1 MSTDAPVSPVF
12 HVDGLTEVDG
22 HASTHWD
29 EYGDDQHQP
38 PNGNYDPNQGHWR
51 IPTDRGSYLSNEDPY
66 WQRVA
71 AAAQSQY
78 GDPNIHFAE
87 TGPNGDKHR
96 YLAFGNGQA
105 LPQDGTIVYRSGDDY
120 FQRNADGTVTRWIP
134 GGKDTG
140 QGHLDGAPIHT
151 EARQLPN
158 GTWALFDPAT
168 NKQVTAQSA
177 TRPGDNPPPAR
188 PDDPGHKDP
197 KDPKSTPPLQS
208 AATQIPDGMV
218 TPTYPDWATQ
228 SDPDV
233 GNQLTG
239 VVARLYNLFG
249 SGTPASSS
257 VPDFPFNT
265 DTGQNSGIDNY
276 DKLRDKFKQLESEFT
291 STAKSFNQAVESS
304 KVTTEQGRKAI
315 NDAITDFNTKTKA
328 LSDGSWDGLLQA
340 ETNLLDSAKDAVQK
354 AAGNQHDVP
363 ANPDPGPGTPAPS
376 VPIPDPAPAPA
387 PGADPGTGNSDI
399 DKLLNKLGGGG
410 LPFGGMP
417 GMGGM
422 GNPLGGLGGMNPLG
436 GGSPGISPLGGG
448 APASAAA
455 RLPDPGSDST
465 KPAVTPLN
473 PPAPAGVPTPTPA
486 AAGGPSADPS
496 GSSGGGPAVVPAG
509 NAAGP
514 GTTVSLPDGK
524 TVDAP
529 NSQAAKA
536 ATNAINNASPGGDA
550 AQKAYSG
557 VMDLPGDGKNPG
569 AKVDPGDMQAGD
581 VLKWQDKTM
590 VAAGP
595 GLVADPTHPGVVHQ
609 LQDVLKDGKGFQG
622 IFRPTA
628 VDPTLT
634 SHASPPPV
642 VDVND
647 QHPAGPSPPPSPPAA
662 TAAPDHPAPAA
673 PAPSTI
679 PLASPSPPPPPAD
692 PGHVGPQTVPPSAP
706 AGQPA
711 PPSPFAPHT
720 PPPATRTTKAERTT
734 AGTD

>member
-1 MSTDAPVSPVF
+1 MPTDAPVSPVF
-12 HVDGLTEVDG
+12 HIDGLTEVDG
-22 HASTHWD
+22 HASTRWD
-29 EYGDDQHQP
+29 EYGNDQHQP
-38 PNGNYDPNQGHWR
+38 PSGNYDPNQGKWR
-51 IPTDRGSYLSNEDPY
+51 IPTDRGSYLNDGDPY
-66 WQRVA
+66 FQHIQ
-71 AAAQSQY
+71 AAAQTQY
-78 GDPNIHFAE
+78 GDPNIHYAE
-87 TGPNGDKHR
+87 TGTNGDKHR

-105 LPQDGTIVYRSGDDY
+105 LPQDGTIVYRADDDY
-120 FQRNADGTVTRWIP
+120 FKRNADGTVTRWIP
-134 GGKDTG
+134 DSKDTG
-140 QGHLDGAPIHT
+140 HGHLDGAPLHT

-158 GTWALFDPAT
+158 GTWALFDPTT
-168 NKQVTAQSA
+168 NKQVTAQST
-177 TRPGDNPPPAR
+177 TRPGDNPPPPPPA
-188 PDDPGHKDP
+188 DP
-197 KDPKSTPPLQS
+197 KRKEHKGVQSPLQS
-208 AATQIPDGMV
+208 APTTIPDGMV
-218 TPTYPDWATQ
+218 APTYPDWASQ

-265 DTGQNSGIDNY
+265 DTGTNSGIDNY
-276 DKLRDKFKQLESEFT
+276 DALRGKFKALETEFT

-315 NDAITDFNTKTKA
+315 NDAINDFNTKTGS

-340 ETNLLDSAKDAVQK
+340 ETNLIDSAKDAVQK
-354 AAGNQHDVP
+354 AAGTSHDVP

-376 VPIPDPAPAPA
+376 APIPDPGPAP
-387 PGADPGTGNSDI
+387 DPGTDPGKSGI
-399 DKLLNKLGGGG
+399 DKLLDKLGGGMP
-410 LPFGGMP
+410 LGGMP

-422 GNPLGGLGGMNPLG
+422 NPLGGLGGMNPLG
-436 GGSPGISPLGGG
+436 GGGQGISPMGGG
-448 APASAAA
+448 TPAPAAS
-455 RLPDPGSDST
+455 RLPDPGNDPT

-473 PPAPAGVPTPTPA
+473 PPAPPGVPTPTPA

-496 GSSGGGPAVVPAG
+496 GNGSAGPVVVPAG
-509 NAAGP
+509 NAGGT

-529 NSQAAKA
+529 NTQAAKA
-536 ATNAINNASPGGDA
+536 ATNAITNASPGGDP

-595 GLVADPTHPGVVHQ
+595 GLVADPTHPGTVHQ

-634 SHASPPPV
+634 AHSAPPPV
-642 VDVND
+642 VDVGD
-647 QHPAGPSPPPSPPAA
+647 QHPAPPPAA
-662 TAAPDHPAPAA
+662 PPPAADIPDHSAPPAA

-679 PLASPSPPPPPAD
+679 PLASPAPPPPAAD
-692 PGHVGPQTVPPSAP
+692 PGAAGPQAVTPAAP

-720 PPPATRTTKAERTT
+720 APPATRSTKADRTA

>member
-1 MSTDAPVSPVF
+1 MPTDAPVSPAF

-22 HASTHWD
+22 HASTRWD
-29 EYGDDQHQP
+29 EYGAQGTP
-38 PNGNYDPNQGHWR
+38 PNADKYDPNQGHWR
-51 IPTDRGSYLSNEDPY
+51 IPTDRGSYLTGDDPY
-66 WQRVA
+66 WRHTL

-78 GDPNIHFAE
+78 GDPSIHYAE

-105 LPQDGTIVYRSGDDY
+105 LPQDGTIVYRSGEDY
-120 FQRNADGTVTRWIP
+120 FQRNADGTVTRWNP
-134 GGKDTG
+134 SGNDTG
-140 QGHLDGAPIHT
+140 QGRLDGAPIHT

-177 TRPGDNPPPAR
+177 TRPGDNPPPAKH
-188 PDDPGHKDP
+188 DDPGHKDP
-197 KDPKSTPPLQS
+197 KDPKGTPPLQS
-208 AATQIPDGMV
+208 TPTTIPDGMV
-218 TPTYPDWATQ
+218 EPSYPPWATQ

-265 DTGQNSGIDNY
+265 DTGENSGIDNY
-276 DKLRDKFKQLESEFT
+276 DKLRDKFKQLEGEFT

-315 NDAITDFNTKTKA
+315 NDAITDFNTKTGS
-328 LSDGSWDGLLQA
+328 LSEGSWDGLLQA
-340 ETNLLDSAKDAVQK
+340 ETNLIDSTKDAVQK

-363 ANPDPGPGTPAPS
+363 ENPDPGPGTPAPS
-376 VPIPDPAPAPA
+376 VPIPDPGPAPV
-387 PGADPGTGNSDI
+387 PTPDPGTDPGKSDIEKLI
-399 DKLLNKLGGGG
+399 DKLG
-410 LPFGGMP
+410 GGMP

-436 GGSPGISPLGGG
+436 GGGQGISPLGGG
-448 APASAAA
+448 GAAPAAA
-455 RLPDPGSDST
+455 RLPDPGSDPT
-465 KPAVTPLN
+465 KPAVTPLS

-486 AAGGPSADPS
+486 AAGGPSTDPS
-496 GSSGGGPAVVPAG
+496 GNGGGPAVVPAG
-509 NAAGP
+509 NAGGP

-524 TVDAP
+524 TVEAP

-536 ATNAINNASPGGDA
+536 AQNAIDKASPGGDA

-581 VLKWQDKTM
+581 ELRWQDKTM

-642 VDVND
+642 VDVTD
-647 QHPAGPSPPPSPPAA
+647 QHPAPPPASPPPA

-673 PAPSTI
+673 PPPSTI
-679 PLASPSPPPPPAD
+679 PLAAPASPPPA
-692 PGHVGPQTVPPSAP
+692 AP
-706 AGQPA
+706 AAAHTGPEPQAA
-711 PPSPFAPHT
+711 PPSPFGQQT
-720 PPPATRTTKAERTT
+720 PPATRTTKAERTT
-734 AGTD
+734 AGSE